1 MPILKTPDS
10 HLDDELAPLLP
21 KLDKLM
27 EHIRSLGPVGL
38 GFSGGVDSTFLAAV
52 CARCASD
59 RVVLFHLDTPFIG
72 TPEQR
77 AFEHSLD
84 MLGLPVARVALD
96 PLLDERI
103 VRNDGNRCYHCKLLG
118 FRAIE
123 QAARERGIETLLEG
137 SNADDDETLRPGS
150 RATRELGVRSP
161 LRDLGWHK
169 DEERAVL
176 RAWGFAVWNLPAGAC
191 LATRV
196 ATGERLTPA
205 ALDIIRRCEDEL
217 GARGYRQAGRTS
229 SGCARRAARIPPT
242 ASSWSPS
249 SSSGSARSGRRIS
262 SARCVRIDTAPSSS
276 ATNRVARRSARS
288 PQGPCT
294 AARPQRPAYRRPDR
308 ASRPAGDRALDLLL
322 AHTFLKQLER
332 LVGGT

>member
-84 MLGLPVARVALD
+84 MLGLPVVRVALD

-150 RATRELGVRSP
+150 RATRELGVCSP

-217 GARGYRQAGRTS
+217 GARGYRQVRLRIRAGRS
-229 SGCARRAARIPPT
+229 HVAA
-242 ASSWSPS
+242 
-249 SSSGSARSGRRIS
+249 SAQ
-262 SARCVRIDTAPSSS
+262 D
-276 ATNRVARRSARS
+276 
-288 PQGPCT
+288 
-294 AARPQRPAYRRPDR
+294 
-308 ASRPAGDRALDLLL
+308 
-322 AHTFLKQLER
+322 LER
-332 LVGGT
+332 LRATGGADTADGVELEPELFERLCALGAPNLERSVRPYRYGA

>member
-10 HLDDELAPLLP
+10 HLDDELAALLP
-21 KLDKLM
+21 KLDELM
-27 EHIRSLGPVGL
+27 EHIRDLGTVGL

-52 CARCASD
+52 CARCAPD
-59 RVVLFHLDTPFIG
+59 RVVLFHLDTPFIS

-84 MLGLPVARVALD
+84 MLGLPVVRVALD

-103 VRNDGNRCYHCKLLG
+103 ARNDDDRCYHCKLLG
-118 FRAIE
+118 FRVIE

-176 RAWGFAVWNLPAGAC
+176 RAWGFAVWDLPAGAC

-217 GARGYRQAGRTS
+217 DARGYRQVRLRIRAGRS
-229 SGCARRAARIPPT
+229 HVAASERDLERQCATGGA
-242 ASSWSPS
+242 
-249 SSSGSARSGRRIS
+249 
-262 SARCVRIDTAPSSS
+262 DTADGVELEPELFE
-276 ATNRVARRSARS
+276 RL
-288 PQGPCT
+288 
-294 AARPQRPAYRRPDR
+294 
-308 ASRPAGDRALDLLL
+308 RALG
-322 AHTFLKQLER
+322 APNLER
-332 LVGGT
+332 SVRPYRYGA